1 MAADALAAPVGGS
14 DLTAEPEAL
23 EKMKVEDLPDELKGL
38 SPEER
43 KARLDEAVKKRRE
56 LNARLLELNR
66 KRSEYISESEAK
78 PKLAGAKASFD
89 EEVLRSVDSQLRQMR
104 PSAK

>member
-1 MAADALAAPVGGS
+1 
-14 DLTAEPEAL
+14 
-23 EKMKVEDLPDELKGL
+23 MKVEDLPDELKDL

-56 LNARLLELNR
+56 LNAQLLELNR